1 MNLSKRLMPEYIR
14 LSSWLMIFMFFLF
27 PLKNILSQD
36 KVYNAPDVSIFSEP
50 EQVFE
55 LPGAGDYIGPERLQK
70 YNFSNINDILRETPG
85 VYSREETGAGL
96 IHNISIRGT
105 ATLRSTQIN
114 MLEDGINIAPAP
126 YSAPDSYYSPLTR
139 KMHAIAVSYTH
150 LTLPTICSV

>member
-70 YNFSNINDILRETPG
+70 YNFSNINDIIILVSFIILFGIFTS
-85 VYSREETGAGL
+85 YISSYFMTQKYLKLKISR
-96 IHNISIRGT
+96 
-105 ATLRSTQIN
+105 
-114 MLEDGINIAPAP
+114 
-126 YSAPDSYYSPLTR
+126 
-139 KMHAIAVSYTH
+139 
-150 LTLPTICSV
+150 

>member
-70 YNFSNINDILRETPG
+70 YNFSKPIFKNCNFFFLF
-85 VYSREETGAGL
+85 V
-96 IHNISIRGT
+96 
-105 ATLRSTQIN
+105 TLN
-114 MLEDGINIAPAP
+114 L
-126 YSAPDSYYSPLTR
+126 
-139 KMHAIAVSYTH
+139 
-150 LTLPTICSV
+150 

>member
-1 MNLSKRLMPEYIR
+1 MIIIINIMIIIIIINTEGAIMNLSKRLMPEYIR

-70 YNFSNINDILRETPG
+70 YNFSCKNGNVKASLG
-85 VYSREETGAGL
+85 SF
-96 IHNISIRGT
+96 
-105 ATLRSTQIN
+105 
-114 MLEDGINIAPAP
+114 
-126 YSAPDSYYSPLTR
+126 
-139 KMHAIAVSYTH
+139 
-150 LTLPTICSV
+150 

>member
-70 YNFSNINDILRETPG
+70 YNFSNINDILREMVEG
-85 VYSREETGAGL
+85 IKKFTGGKN
-96 IHNISIRGT
+96 IH
-105 ATLRSTQIN
+105 L
-114 MLEDGINIAPAP
+114 
-126 YSAPDSYYSPLTR
+126 SPHTWTYLFT
-139 KMHAIAVSYTH
+139 S
-150 LTLPTICSV
+150 LP

>member
-55 LPGAGDYIGPERLQK
+55 LPGSGDYIGPERLQK
-70 YNFSNINDILRETPG
+70 YNFSSKDKLPYASRAAKTRARDIGG
-85 VYSREETGAGL
+85 VGKDWA
-96 IHNISIRGT
+96 
-105 ATLRSTQIN
+105 
-114 MLEDGINIAPAP
+114 
-126 YSAPDSYYSPLTR
+126 
-139 KMHAIAVSYTH
+139 
-150 LTLPTICSV
+150 